1 MRNRDSDTLDD
12 GLRCAVPPERFRAV
26 REWVL
31 EDTSGLS
38 RVRRELLDEVTARGA
53 VHQKILEGA
62 PEQLILVASELATNA
77 LLHGRPPTILSLL
90 SDGRDFLLD
99 VADHDPHTP
108 PQVAGERAPG
118 AGGFGLKIA
127 RRLAQDVAWYTT
139 DEAKHIWAV
148 FSAQG

>member
-1 MRNRDSDTLDD
+1 MAEQDAHRLDD
-12 GLRCAVPPERFRAV
+12 GLRSALPPERFRPV

-31 EDTSGLS
+31 TSTKALS
-38 RVRRELLDEVTARGA
+38 SVRRELLDAITAEGA
-53 VHQKILEGA
+53 VVQDGLRGA

-77 LLHGRPPTILSLL
+77 LRHGLPPTIVTLMT
-90 SDGRDFLLD
+90 DGEDFLLD

-108 PQVAGERAPG
+108 PLVAGERAPG

-127 RRLAQDVAWYTT
+127 RRLAQQVAWYTT

-148 FSAQG
+148 FSAQE